1 MVAQLTFGGDE
12 TFSVPPERL
21 FAALTEL
28 DQLTKTIPDLVSS
41 ETIDDQTL
49 HCVVRP
55 GFSFLRGT
63 LRLAITIVDLDPPQS
78 ASMRIAAD
86 GIGAHINIESQLQI
100 DPTEGG
106 CKLTWTAAVIELKGL
121 VATIS
126 RGLISAAAERTIR
139 NAWARVHAELDGT
152 SPQR

>member
-1 MVAQLTFGGDE
+1 MPAPLTFGGEE
-12 TFSVPPERL
+12 TFPVPTERL
-21 FAALTEL
+21 FAALTDL
-28 DQLTKTIPDLVSS
+28 DQLAKTIPDLVSS
-41 ETIDDQTL
+41 EKIDDRTL

-63 LRLAITIVDLDPPQS
+63 LRLTISIVDLDGPKS

-126 RGLISAAAERTIR
+126 RSLISAAAERTIK
-139 NAWARVHAELDGT
+139 NAWARVHAEVDAT
-152 SPQR
+152 P

>member
-1 MVAQLTFGGDE
+1 MATAPLTFGGEE

-21 FAALTEL
+21 FAALTDL

-41 ETIDDQTL
+41 EKIDDQTL

-63 LRLAITIVDLDPPQS
+63 LRLAITIVDRDTPKS

-86 GIGAHINIESQLQI
+86 GIGAHITIESRLQV
-100 DPTEGG
+100 DPIEGG
-106 CKLTWTAAVIELKGL
+106 SRLTWTAAVVELKGL

-126 RGLISAAAERTIR
+126 RGLISAAAERTIKK
-139 NAWARVHAELDGT
+139 AWARVHAELDAT
-152 SPQR
+152 P